1 METIKAQLPT
11 TMRRI
16 LCQVLSNP
24 GKVVSFSE
32 LNKRGFFKKPI
43 EQFNGKKVM
52 EHVANEMANLQL
64 LGDIQRLTVA
74 ENSCQVNTY
83 LPL

>member
-1 METIKAQLPT
+1 METIKTQLPT

-32 LNKRGFFKKPI
+32 LNKRGFFKKTI
-43 EQFNGKKVM
+43 EQFNGKKLM

-64 LGDIQRLTVA
+64 GDIRRFTVA
-74 ENSCQVNTY
+74 GNSCQVNTY